1 MKKLFAILL
10 AAMMLLTC
18 SALAEDTGLADIMA
32 KGQLIMGFDEAY
44 PPMGFVDE
52 NGDHVGFDI
61 DLAKEVAKRMG
72 VELVLQPISWDAKEL
87 ELSGGNIDCIWSG
100 LTITEERKA
109 QMLFTMPYLANEQI
123 MVVMADSGIA
133 SVADTAGK
141 VLGTQAGSA
150 SVDVLE
156 ANPEIRDAL
165 SEVALS
171 DDFVA
176 ALMDLKLGGIDVL
189 LIDSVV
195 GNYYIAQQDD
205 PAAFTVLPEVLQD
218 PLLGG
223 KGQILVGARLPALIG
238 RSDLPEDTGQQRPA
252 FVGHTPVEELAGHRV
267 VQTAILGVSLVQLA
281 DDLQILG
288 NTSNLFFHKG
298 HLACVG

>member
-1 MKKLFAILL
+1 MKKLFVL
-10 AAMMLLTC
+10 LLTA
-18 SALAEDTGLADIMA
+18 ALLLSCCAIAEDAGLANVLS
-32 KGQLIMGFDEAY
+32 KGKLIMGFDEAY
-44 PPMGFVDE
+44 PPMGFVNE

-61 DLAKEVAKRMG
+61 DLAKEVTKRMG
-72 VELVLQPISWDAKEL
+72 VELVLQPISWDGKEL

-100 LTITEERKA
+100 LTITPERKE

-133 SVADTAGK
+133 SAADTAGK

-156 ANPEIRDAL
+156 ANPAIKDAL
-165 SEVALS
+165 SEIALS

-176 ALMDLKLGGIDVL
+176 ALMDLRLGGIDVL

-205 PAAFTVLPEVLQD
+205 PTAFAVLPEILQAEEY
-218 PLLGG
+218 GIAVR
-223 KGQILVGARLPALIG
+223 KG
-238 RSDLPEDTGQQRPA
+238 ET
-252 FVGHTPVEELAGHRV
+252 T
-267 VQTAILGVSLVQLA
+267 LA
-281 DDLQILG
+281 DEINAQLIAIAEDGTLDAIRANWFANDVTTVAKYAG
-288 NTSNLFFHKG
+288 EYKK
-298 HLACVG
+298 

>member
-1 MKKLFAILL
+1 MKKLFALLL
-10 AAMMLLTC
+10 AAMLLCT
-18 SALAEDTGLADIMA
+18 AAFAAAEDTGLADVLA
-32 KGQLIMGFDEAY
+32 KGKFIMGFDEAY

-52 NGDHVGFDI
+52 NGEHVGFDI

-100 LTITEERKA
+100 LTITHERRE

-133 SVADTAGK
+133 SAADVAGK

-150 SVDVLE
+150 SVDVLD
-156 ANPEIRDAL
+156 ANPAIKDSLAEI
-165 SEVALS
+165 ALS

-176 ALMDLKLGGIDVL
+176 ALMDLRLGGIDVL

-195 GNYYIAQQDD
+195 GNYYISQQDD
-205 PAAFTVLPEVLQD
+205 PSAFVVLPEVLQAEEY
-218 PLLGG
+218 GIAVR
-223 KGQILVGARLPALIG
+223 KG
-238 RSDLPEDTGQQRPA
+238 E
-252 FVGHTPVEELAGHRV
+252 
-267 VQTAILGVSLVQLA
+267 QTLA
-281 DDLQILG
+281 DALNAQLIAICEDGTLDTIRAAWFA
-288 NTSNLFFHKG
+288 NDVTTIAKY
-298 HLACVG
+298 APEYKK

>member
-1 MKKLFAILL
+1 MMKKLFAVLL
-10 AAMMLLTC
+10 AAMLMLSC
-18 SALAEDTGLADIMA
+18 CAALAEDAGLANIMA

-52 NGDHVGFDI
+52 NGEHVGFDI

-133 SVADTAGK
+133 SVADVAGK

-156 ANPEIRDAL
+156 ANPDIKDSLAEI
-165 SEVALS
+165 ALS

-176 ALMDLKLGGIDVL
+176 ALMDLRLGGIDVL

-205 PAAFTVLPEVLQD
+205 PAAFAVLPEVLQ
-218 PLLGG
+218 
-223 KGQILVGARLPALIG
+223 A
-238 RSDLPEDTGQQRPA
+238 
-252 FVGHTPVEELAGHRV
+252 EEYGIAVRQGEE
-267 VQTAILGVSLVQLA
+267 TLA
-281 DDLQILG
+281 DAINAQLIAICEDGTLDAIRAG
-288 NTSNLFFHKG
+288 WFANDVTTIAKY
-298 HLACVG
+298 AEAYKK

>member
-1 MKKLFAILL
+1 MMAIVLT
-10 AAMMLLTC
+10 LTC
-18 SALAEDTGLADIMA
+18 AAALAEDEGLANVLA
-32 KGQLIMGFDEAY
+32 KGKLVMGFDEAY
-44 PPMGFVDE
+44 PPMGFVSE
-52 NGDHVGFDI
+52 TGEHVGFDI
-61 DLAKEVAKRMG
+61 DLAKEVCARLG

-87 ELSGGNIDCIWSG
+87 ELNGGNIDCIWSG
-100 LTITEERKA
+100 LTITEERKE

-133 SVADTAGK
+133 SIADLAGK

-156 ANPEIRDAL
+156 ANPELKDSLAEI
-165 SEVALS
+165 ALS

-205 PAAFTVLPEVLQD
+205 PSAFAVLPEVLQAEEY
-218 PLLGG
+218 GIAVR
-223 KGQILVGARLPALIG
+223 KG
-238 RSDLPEDTGQQRPA
+238 E
-252 FVGHTPVEELAGHRV
+252 
-267 VQTAILGVSLVQLA
+267 QTLA
-281 DDLQILG
+281 DAINQQLIAIQEDGTLDTIRAAWFA
-288 NTSNLFFHKG
+288 NDVTTVAKY
-298 HLACVG
+298 AAEYKK

>member
-1 MKKLFAILL
+1 MKKLFVLLLSALLILSC
-10 AAMMLLTC
+10 AA
-18 SALAEDTGLADIMA
+18 ALAEDTGLADIQA
-32 KGQLIMGFDEAY
+32 KGKLVMGFDEAY
-44 PPMGFVDE
+44 PPMGFVGED
-52 NGDHVGFDI
+52 GTHVGFDI
-61 DLAKEVAKRMG
+61 DLAKEVTARLG
-72 VELVLQPISWDAKEL
+72 VELVLQPIDWDSKEL

-100 LTITEERKA
+100 LTITEERKE

-133 SVADTAGK
+133 SIADLAGK

-156 ANPEIRDAL
+156 ANPELKASLAEI
-165 SEVALS
+165 ALS

-205 PAAFTVLPEVLQD
+205 PSAFAVLPEVLQAEEY
-218 PLLGG
+218 GIAVR
-223 KGQILVGARLPALIG
+223 KG
-238 RSDLPEDTGQQRPA
+238 E
-252 FVGHTPVEELAGHRV
+252 
-267 VQTAILGVSLVQLA
+267 QTLA
-281 DDLQILG
+281 DAINQQLIAIQEDGTLDTIRAAWFA
-288 NTSNLFFHKG
+288 NDVTTVAKY
-298 HLACVG
+298 AAEYKK

>member
-1 MKKLFAILL
+1 MKKMIAILI
-10 AAMMLLTC
+10 AAMMLLSC
-18 SALAEDTGLADIMA
+18 VALAEDTGLANVMD
-32 KGQLIMGFDEAY
+32 KGTLIMGFDEAY
-44 PPMGFVDE
+44 PPFGYVDE

-61 DLAKEVAKRMG
+61 DLANEVAARMG

-100 LTITEERKA
+100 LTITPERKE

-133 SVADTAGK
+133 SVADVAGK

-156 ANPEIRDAL
+156 ANPDIKDSLAEI
-165 SEVALS
+165 ALS

-176 ALMDLKLGGIDVL
+176 ALMDLRLGGIDVL

-205 PAAFTVLPEVLQD
+205 PSAFTVLPEILQ
-218 PLLGG
+218 
-223 KGQILVGARLPALIG
+223 A
-238 RSDLPEDTGQQRPA
+238 
-252 FVGHTPVEELAGHRV
+252 EEYGIAVRKDEV
-267 VQTAILGVSLVQLA
+267 TLA
-281 DDLQILG
+281 DAINAQLIAICEDGTLDAIRAAWFA
-288 NTSNLFFHKG
+288 NDVTTVAKY
-298 HLACVG
+298 APEYKK

>member
-1 MKKLFAILL
+1 MKKTFALLL
-10 AAMMLLTC
+10 AALLLLSC
-18 SALAEDTGLADIMA
+18 AALAEDDGLANIMA
-32 KGQLIMGFDEAY
+32 KGKFVMGFDEAY
-44 PPMGFVDE
+44 PPMGFVNEDGE
-52 NGDHVGFDI
+52 HVGFDI
-61 DLAKEVAKRMG
+61 DLAREVCKRMG

-100 LTITEERKA
+100 LSITEERRE

-133 SVADTAGK
+133 CQADTAGK

-156 ANPEIRDAL
+156 ANPEFKNSL
-165 SEVALS
+165 SEIALS

-176 ALMDLKLGGIDVL
+176 ALMDLRLGGIDVL

-205 PAAFTVLPEVLQD
+205 PSAFVVLPEVLQAEEY
-218 PLLGG
+218 GIAVR
-223 KGQILVGARLPALIG
+223 KG
-238 RSDLPEDTGQQRPA
+238 E
-252 FVGHTPVEELAGHRV
+252 
-267 VQTAILGVSLVQLA
+267 QTLA
-281 DDLQILG
+281 DAINQQLIAIQEDGTLDAIRASWFANDVTTVAQYADEYR
-288 NTSNLFFHKG
+288 K
-298 HLACVG
+298 

>member
-1 MKKLFAILL
+1 MKKLLAIVLSAL
-10 AAMMLLTC
+10 MILTAAF
-18 SALAEDTGLADIMA
+18 ALAEDTGLADIMA
-32 KGQLIMGFDEAY
+32 KGKLVMGFDEAY

-52 NGDHVGFDI
+52 NGEHVGFDI

-87 ELSGGNIDCIWSG
+87 ELSSKKIDCIWSG
-100 LTITEERKA
+100 LTITEERRQ

-156 ANPEIRDAL
+156 ANPAVKDAL
-165 SEVALS
+165 AEIALS

-176 ALMDLKLGGIDVL
+176 ALMDLRLGGIDVL

-205 PAAFTVLPEVLQD
+205 PTAFAVLPEVLQAEEY
-218 PLLGG
+218 GIAVR
-223 KGQILVGARLPALIG
+223 KG
-238 RSDLPEDTGQQRPA
+238 
-252 FVGHTPVEELAGHRV
+252 EE
-267 VQTAILGVSLVQLA
+267 TLA
-281 DDLQILG
+281 DALNAQLIAIWEDGTLDAIRA
-288 NTSNLFFHKG
+288 NWVANDVTTVAKY
-298 HLACVG
+298 AAEYKK

>member
-1 MKKLFAILL
+1 MKKMITLLL
-10 AAMMLLTC
+10 AVMLLMTC
-18 SALAEDTGLADIMA
+18 SAFAEDTGLADIMA
-32 KGQLIMGFDEAY
+32 KGKLIMGFDEAY
-44 PPMGFVDE
+44 PPMGFVSE
-52 NGDHVGFDI
+52 EGEHVGFDI

-100 LTITEERKA
+100 LTITPERKE

-133 SVADTAGK
+133 SVADVAGK

-156 ANPEIRDAL
+156 ANPAIKDSLAEI
-165 SEVALS
+165 ALS

-176 ALMDLKLGGIDVL
+176 ALMDLRLGGIDVL

-195 GNYYIAQQDD
+195 GNYYIAQQED
-205 PAAFTVLPEVLQD
+205 PAAFAVLPEILQAEEY
-218 PLLGG
+218 GIAVR
-223 KGQILVGARLPALIG
+223 KGEA
-238 RSDLPEDTGQQRPA
+238 T
-252 FVGHTPVEELAGHRV
+252 
-267 VQTAILGVSLVQLA
+267 LA
-281 DDLQILG
+281 DAINAQLIAIQEDGTLDTIRAAWFA
-288 NTSNLFFHKG
+288 NDVTTVAKY
-298 HLACVG
+298 AAEYKK

>member
-1 MKKLFAILL
+1 MKKLFALLL
-10 AAMMLLTC
+10 AAMLLCT
-18 SALAEDTGLADIMA
+18 AAFAAAEDTGLADVLA
-32 KGQLIMGFDEAY
+32 KGKFIMGFDEAY

-52 NGDHVGFDI
+52 NGEHVGFDI

-100 LTITEERKA
+100 LTITPERRE

-133 SVADTAGK
+133 SAADVAGK

-150 SVDVLE
+150 SVDVLD
-156 ANPEIRDAL
+156 ANPAIKDSLAEI
-165 SEVALS
+165 ALS

-176 ALMDLKLGGIDVL
+176 ALMDLRLGGIDVL

-195 GNYYIAQQDD
+195 GNYYISQQDD
-205 PAAFTVLPEVLQD
+205 PSAFVVLPEVLQAEEY
-218 PLLGG
+218 GIAVR
-223 KGQILVGARLPALIG
+223 KG
-238 RSDLPEDTGQQRPA
+238 E
-252 FVGHTPVEELAGHRV
+252 
-267 VQTAILGVSLVQLA
+267 QTLA
-281 DDLQILG
+281 DALNAQLIAICEDGTLDTIRAAWFA
-288 NTSNLFFHKG
+288 NDVTTIAKY
-298 HLACVG
+298 APEYKK

>member
-1 MKKLFAILL
+1 MKKIFALLL
-10 AAMMLLTC
+10 AAMLLLTC
-18 SALAEDTGLADIMA
+18 CAALAEDDGLANVMA
-32 KGQLIMGFDEAY
+32 KGKLIMGFDEAY

-52 NGDHVGFDI
+52 NGEHVGFDI
-61 DLAKEVAKRMG
+61 DLAREVCKRLG

-100 LTITEERKA
+100 LTITDERRE

-123 MVVMADSGIA
+123 MVVMADSGITCQ
-133 SVADTAGK
+133 ADTAGK

-150 SVDVLE
+150 SVDVLD
-156 ANPEIRDAL
+156 ASPEFKDSLAEI
-165 SEVALS
+165 ALS

-205 PAAFTVLPEVLQD
+205 PDAFAVLPEVLQAEEY
-218 PLLGG
+218 GIAVR
-223 KGQILVGARLPALIG
+223 KG
-238 RSDLPEDTGQQRPA
+238 
-252 FVGHTPVEELAGHRV
+252 EE
-267 VQTAILGVSLVQLA
+267 TLA
-281 DDLQILG
+281 DAINQQLIAIQEDGTLDTIRAG
-288 NTSNLFFHKG
+288 WFANDVTTVAKY
-298 HLACVG
+298 AADYKK